1 MTPILVHG
9 AGRMARRILALM
21 PEFPGY
27 DLIGVVSR
35 VPPESDNV
43 SDWFA
48 SLEDTKR
55 PADILIDFTLPG
67 GTRAAAQWCASNG
80 TALLSGTTGLSDE
93 DTRALQDAALHV
105 PVLWAPNL
113 SQGVALMMALVRQTA
128 GVMGFQAEIAITD
141 RHHVHKIDAPSGTA
155 VALSSA
161 VMEGRSKHMEAMGR
175 EKELSAVDDCD
186 PEISSIREGEVI
198 GEHTVSF
205 VLPEEVIDITH
216 KATSRDVFARGA
228 LRAGEWLVE
237 QEPGY
242 YSINDW
248 LGLVS

>member
-1 MTPILVHG
+1 MTRTLVHG
-9 AGRMARRILALM
+9 AGRMARKILALM
-21 PEFPGY
+21 PEFPDY

-48 SLEDTKR
+48 SLEDTKE
-55 PADILIDFTLPG
+55 PSDLLIDFTLPG

-80 TALLSGTTGLSDE
+80 IALLSGTTGLSDD

-128 GVMGFQAEIAITD
+128 DVMGQEAEVAITD
-141 RHHVHKIDAPSGTA
+141 IHHVHKIDAPSGTA

-161 VMEGRSKHMEAMGR
+161 VMEGRAKHQAAAEHLESPSG
-175 EKELSAVDDCD
+175 CD
-186 PEISSIREGEVI
+186 EHEPVISSIRKGEVI

-205 VLPEEVIDITH
+205 ASAEEVIGITH

-228 LRAGEWLVE
+228 LKAGEWLVK
-237 QEPGY
+237 QPPGY
-242 YSINDW
+242 YSVDDW
-248 LGLVS
+248 LGLN